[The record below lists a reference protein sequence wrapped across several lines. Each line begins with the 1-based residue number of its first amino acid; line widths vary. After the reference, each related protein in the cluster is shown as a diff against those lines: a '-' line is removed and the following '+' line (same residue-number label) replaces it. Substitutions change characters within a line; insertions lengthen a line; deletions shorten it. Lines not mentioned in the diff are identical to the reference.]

1 MHQHTPS
8 LLPYDAD
15 VIMKRDSPR
24 LLSVFVSSIQ
34 LEKNDSDPHKYFFE
48 DHTLPAKM
56 EKKISNLIK
65 KQQLIYGSD
74 ASVNDNFRGSFAWGI
89 MDKRNDNNMFIQCK

>member
-1 MHQHTPS
+1 MPRIFHPHSPDALLQHQACMLDYSGNTS
-8 LLPYDAD
+8 MIY
-15 VIMKRDSPR
+15 RER
-24 LLSVFVSSIQ
+24 
-34 LEKNDSDPHKYFFE
+34 KNYPHKYFFE